1 VAGVLESR
9 SQRGRSAAK
18 NTIRPS
24 SAGRRTVDSGRPRR
38 CRPIDLDAFVAANLG
53 ALVIG
58 LVVGFIALVVV
69 AVVLARRLTEQ
80 TRRLD
85 GLTRGSDERSLEG
98 ILESHLGRVH
108 QVVRDVEKVAAR
120 TAILERDS
128 KRAFARVGLV
138 RYNPFEDTGG
148 NQSFAL
154 ALIDAKGDGFI
165 VSSLHSRN
173 ATRLY
178 AKSLSGGRSEV
189 ALSTEEAEALKLAM
203 AQSPAGSLL

>member
-1 VAGVLESR
+1 MLVAVIALIGVAIVLYR
-9 SQRGRSAAK
+9 RSAQL
-18 NTIRPS
+18 TS
-24 SAGRRTVDSGRPRR
+24 
-38 CRPIDLDAFVAANLG
+38 
-53 ALVIG
+53 
-58 LVVGFIALVVV
+58 
-69 AVVLARRLTEQ
+69 RLN
-80 TRRLD
+80 

-120 TAILERDS
+120 TSILERDS
-128 KRAFARVGLV
+128 QRAFARVGLV

-178 AKSLSGGRSEV
+178 AKSLTAGRSEV
-189 ALSTEEAEALKLAM
+189 ALSAEEAEALKMAM
-203 AQSPAGSLL
+203 AQSPAGSLT